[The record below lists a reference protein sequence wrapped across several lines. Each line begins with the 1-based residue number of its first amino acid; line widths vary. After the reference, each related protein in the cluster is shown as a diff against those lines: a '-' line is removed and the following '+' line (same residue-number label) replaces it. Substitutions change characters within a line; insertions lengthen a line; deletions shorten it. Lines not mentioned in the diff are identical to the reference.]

1 MLDLVYLNNLAQ
13 LDEYLIFFF
22 FKYHST
28 LLRNA
33 EKELGIEN
41 MQNFDKQVNKQFWLF
56 VCKNIKIYIFA
67 DPKMGFLQL
76 ATFLNA
82 FGNLW
87 QIFSII
93 KKLG

>member
-1 MLDLVYLNNLAQ
+1 MYLNNLAQ
-13 LDEYLIFFF
+13 LDEYPIFFF

-56 VCKNIKIYIFA
+56 VCKNIIIYIFA
-67 DPKMGFLQL
+67 APKMVF
-76 ATFLNA
+76 FN
-82 FGNLW
+82 
-87 QIFSII
+87 
-93 KKLG
+93 

>member
-1 MLDLVYLNNLAQ
+1 
-13 LDEYLIFFF
+13 
-22 FKYHST
+22 
-28 LLRNA
+28 
-33 EKELGIEN
+33 

-67 DPKMGFLQL
+67 APKMGFLQL

>member
-41 MQNFDKQVNKQFWLF
+41 MQNFDKQVIKQF
-56 VCKNIKIYIFA
+56 
-67 DPKMGFLQL
+67 
-76 ATFLNA
+76 
-82 FGNLW
+82 
-87 QIFSII
+87 
-93 KKLG
+93 